1 MKKGER
7 SRPPLKFF
15 QLNSVNLSLIP
26 SFEELITTQVALVLT
41 LTLAVAFTVIVVS
54 IGLVLRK
61 IFQEH
66 VRKREESLETSY
78 QGLVLDY
85 LFCDISYDLP
95 KDDMPRAPQDLRAL
109 IEPIK
114 LRLFADENSRRK
126 EHFQVVRSILLDYSR
141 ELVGDTRARLILL
154 FHELGFVKMEINL
167 LRSRKWW
174 LRAEAAC
181 NLSLMEAKVAMKDLL
196 KATDDPHPDV
206 RAEATQTLFDLLQE
220 NALPELLPLLK
231 HLSQWMVIR
240 LSSDILRLQS
250 RAVPHMLEGLE
261 RREHTVQLLLLDL
274 LGEIRDLRAYPG
286 VRTMTANGAPEVRAV
301 ALVALG
307 KLGDARGE
315 RYLKKALTDPDPTVR
330 LGAVKGLQHLAAPS
344 SVPCLRRALRDEDFD
359 IRYNAG
365 RALILCSEPG
375 KKALVKALRYDPPDA
390 KQIAEEFLDELGHFD
405 GSRDS

>member
-7 SRPPLKFF
+7 SRPPLELF
-15 QLNSVNLSLIP
+15 QLNSVSLFLIP
-26 SFEELITTQVALVLT
+26 SFEKLTSTQLVLLLI

-66 VRKREESLETSY
+66 TRQREESLEKLY
-78 QGLVLDY
+78 QGLILNY
-85 LFCDISYDLP
+85 LFCDIAYDLP
-95 KDDMPRAPQDLRAL
+95 KDDMPRAPKDLRPL

-114 LRLFADENSRRK
+114 KRLFADENSSRK

-154 FHELGFVKMEINL
+154 FHELGLVKMEISL

-174 LRAEAAC
+174 LRAEAAG
-181 NLSLMEAKVAMKDLL
+181 NLALMGAKVAMKGLL
-196 KATDDPHPDV
+196 QATDDPHPDV
-206 RAEATQTLFDLLQE
+206 RTEATQTLFDLLQE

-231 HLSQWMVIR
+231 DLSQWMVIR

-274 LGEIRDLRAYPG
+274 LGEISDLRAYDG
-286 VRTMTANGAPEVRAV
+286 VRTMTAKGAPEVRAV

-315 RYLKKALTDPDPTVR
+315 RYLKKALKDPDPTVR

-344 SVPCLRRALRDEDFD
+344 SVPSLRRALKDGDFD

-365 RALILCSEPG
+365 RALSLCSEPG
-375 KKALVKALRYDPPDA
+375 KKALVRALRYDPPEA
-390 KQIAEEFLDELGHFD
+390 KLVAEEFLDELGHFD